1 MNSDSETERN
11 RLDQK
16 MALHIDGKSRE
27 AIWNTSLR
35 VLENIRPALVEGN
48 SSTVMVLGYVQSGKT
63 TSMASLMALAADE
76 GIDFVVAFL
85 GSTTLL
91 LDQNALRLSDSL
103 GIHTRN
109 DYQWTEMKNPS
120 SKADTRQLVNWV
132 SKGRTIFIPLLKHAK
147 RIDALEK
154 VLSDPQLQ
162 NRRVLIIDDEADQ
175 ASLNTLVK
183 KSGESRTYESIANLR
198 RTLSNH
204 AYVQFTATPY
214 ALLLLNEEDALV
226 PNHVELL
233 KPGTGYTG
241 GKEFFI
247 DERDNLIHVIPRG
260 DEQGNQLPIGL
271 PRSLKQALATFLIG
285 AAELLRRDLKNA
297 PVSMLVHPHSKTVI
311 QERYR
316 YLIQNYFDDLNDLL
330 ANGGSFDDLGLEFS
344 DQFSLFKTRLNLNI
358 EESEIWPY
366 FRNVVSETHISLLNS
381 TTDLERIRWNESP
394 VHLLIG
400 GNKLD
405 RGFTV
410 EGLTVTYMN
419 RQASDQVDT
428 TEQRARAFGYRREY
442 LPFCQFFSTGRTI
455 SMLTDIVRTE
465 LDLRQELEDAFLR
478 GETVREW
485 SEKVGLLLPEGSKP
499 TRDAVVSA
507 VTVNQL
513 GWHYVRRPSRD
524 SSVQKMNHQIVSSIN
539 LMGAPLVQYGRLS
552 FRTLEYPP
560 KTLVNDVLEKWQVPE
575 FSPNW
580 NREHLLEVVTRSLR
594 LVNRSLLVLMD
605 VEVEGERRP
614 RSREWRDETGF
625 VNIFQGR
632 DNAST
637 GSTSPYLGDRYIG
650 EKAFEDGDLM
660 IQIHRVTIKGDLS
673 ESEILVPA
681 IFLGNR
687 RQIRNRQ

>member
-1 MNSDSETERN
+1 MESKTLSEREL
-11 RLDQK
+11 LDLK
-16 MALHIDGKSRE
+16 MSKQIDVASRQ
-27 AIWNTSLR
+27 AIWGTSER
-35 VLENIRPALVEGN
+35 VMGNIRPALIDGEP
-48 SSTVMVLGYVQSGKT
+48 STVMVLGYVQSGKT
-63 TSMASLMALAADE
+63 TSMSTLMALAADE
-76 GIDFVVAFL
+76 GIDIVIAFL

-91 LDQNALRLSDSL
+91 LDQNALRLSESL

-120 SKADTRQLVNWV
+120 SKTDTRQLINWV
-132 SKGRTIFIPLLKHAK
+132 SKGRTIFVPLLKHAK
-147 RIDALEK
+147 RIDALAT
-154 VLSDPQLQ
+154 VLSDPQL
-162 NRRVLIIDDEADQ
+162 NHRRVLIIDDEADQ

-183 KSGESRTYESIANLR
+183 KSGESRTYESIVNLR
-198 RTLSNH
+198 NTLTNH

-214 ALLLLNEEDALV
+214 ALLLLNDEDSLF
-226 PNHVELL
+226 PNCVELL

-247 DERDNLIHVIPRG
+247 DERDNLIHAIPRG

-271 PRSLKQALATFLIG
+271 QRSLKQALATFLIG
-285 AAELLRRDLKNA
+285 AADLLRKDPSNA
-297 PVSMLVHPHSKTVI
+297 PVSMLVHPHSKTTI

-316 YLIQNYFDDLNDLL
+316 FLIQNYFDDLRDLL
-330 ANGGSFDDLGLEFS
+330 VTGNSFDDLGLEFS
-344 DQFSLFKTRLNLNI
+344 DQFNLLKSRLNLKIAEN
-358 EESEIWPY
+358 EIWTH
-366 FRNVVSETHISLLNS
+366 FQNVVNEAHISLLNS

-442 LPFCQFFSTGRTI
+442 LPYCQFFSTGRTI
-455 SMLTDIVRTE
+455 SLLTDIVRTE
-465 LDLRQELEDAFLR
+465 MDLRHELEDAFLR

-524 SSVQKMNHQIVSSIN
+524 SSALKENWDIVNATGLMNSQTVD
-539 LMGAPLVQYGRLS
+539 YGRLS
-552 FRTLEYPP
+552 FRTLEYSSAN
-560 KTLVNDVLEKWQVPE
+560 LIGDVLEKWQVPE

-580 NREHLLEVVTRSLR
+580 HREHLLEVVSRSLR
-594 LVNRSLLVLMD
+594 LARRCLLVLMD
-605 VEVEGERRP
+605 VEVDGERRP
-614 RSREWRDETGF
+614 RLREWRQETGF

-632 DNAST
+632 DNST
-637 GSTSPYLGDRYIG
+637 TGPSSRYLGDRHIG
-650 EKAFEDGDLM
+650 EKAFEEGDLM
-660 IQIHRVTIKGDLS
+660 IQIHRVMVKDDPS
-673 ESEILVPA
+673 EAEMLVPA

-687 RQIRNRQ
+687 RQIRNK